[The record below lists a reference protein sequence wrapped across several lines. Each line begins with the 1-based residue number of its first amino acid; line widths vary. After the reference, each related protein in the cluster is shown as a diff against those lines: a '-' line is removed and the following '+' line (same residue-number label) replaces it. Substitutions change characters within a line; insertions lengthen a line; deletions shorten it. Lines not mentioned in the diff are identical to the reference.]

1 MTTGNHHDIA
11 GTALAGGSGRSSALL
26 GPIAFVATPLP
37 VIGRE
42 GLRAA
47 SVVLRAGAQGA
58 SDGAFIVALHDAG
71 GAELMTFGPYEEA
84 EVIAAW
90 RALGAS
96 SGLPLVMIGPD
107 GTREEAFPQVGRLRF
122 GGALPRRRKG
132 SGGRRPRF
140 LVRRK
145 TGRLP
150 LRPLVHR
157 GEPEIIGG
165 AA

>member
-11 GTALAGGSGRSSALL
+11 GTAPAGGPGFGSQVFGSHH
-26 GPIAFVATPLP
+26 FVATPLP

-47 SVVLRAGAQGA
+47 SVVLRAGHEE
-58 SDGAFIVALHDAG
+58 GAFVVALADAG
-71 GAELMTFGPYEEA
+71 GAELLAFGPYEEV

-96 SGLPLVMIGPD
+96 SGLPLVMVGPD

-132 SGGRRPRF
+132 CGGRRPRF

-157 GEPEIIGG
+157 GEPELVGG

>member
-1 MTTGNHHDIA
+1 
-11 GTALAGGSGRSSALL
+11 
-26 GPIAFVATPLP
+26 

-42 GLRAA
+42 GLEAA
-47 SVVLRAGAQGA
+47 SVVLRAGGA
-58 SDGAFIVALHDAG
+58 ETFAVALHDAG
-71 GAELMTFGPYEEA
+71 GAELMVFGPYEEA

-90 RALGAS
+90 RALGAA
-96 SGLPLVMIGPD
+96 SGLPLAMIGPD
-107 GTREEAFPQVGRLRF
+107 GTREDAFPQVGRLRF
-122 GGALPRRRKG
+122 NGALPRRRKG